1 MIKPFLHWVGGK
13 RQLLPEIK
21 KYLPKEYNVYYEPF
35 LGAGAVLFEIKPKVA
50 IVNDFNTELINC
62 YETIRDHL
70 NYLLKEF
77 DMGYVDTEKRYYE
90 IRNWDRSN
98 NWPTFFQPWER
109 AARTIYLNKTCF
121 NGLYR
126 INSKGQFNVPYGK
139 HKKLFKVEVDT
150 LTDVSK
156 YLDNTSISILNTDF
170 SQAIK
175 GADKRDFVYF
185 DPPYDPV
192 SDTANFTSYTKEGFT
207 KHDQIRLKMAFKE
220 LSNRGCYCML
230 SNAGTDFIKD
240 LYKEF
245 NIIEVEASRVLN
257 CKGDKRGKV
266 SEVLIMNYNNQTG
279 DKQHV
284 D

>member
-21 KYLPKEYNVYYEPF
+21 KHMPKEYNVYYEPF
-35 LGAGAVLFEIKPKVA
+35 LGAGAVLFELQPKVA
-50 IVNDFNTELINC
+50 VVNDFNSELVNC
-62 YETIRDHL
+62 YEAVRDHF
-70 NYLLKEF
+70 NTVCFYLEGFKDE
-77 DMGYVDTEKRYYE
+77 EKDYYE
-90 IRNWDRSN
+90 IRNWDRLPEYKN
-98 NWPTFFQPWER
+98 THPGFK
-109 AARTIYLNKTCF
+109 AARMIYLNKTCF

-126 INSKGQFNVPYGK
+126 VNSKGQFNVPYGK
-139 HKKLFKVEVDT
+139 HKKKFEIEKDT
-150 LTDVSK
+150 LASVSM
-156 YLDNTSISILNTDF
+156 YLENDSISILNTDF

-175 GADKRDFVYF
+175 GADKGDFIYF

-192 SDTANFTSYTKEGFT
+192 SETSNFTSYTADGFN
-207 KHDQIRLKMAFKE
+207 KDDQKRLYYAFKE

-245 NIIEVEASRVLN
+245 NIVEVRANRVLN

-266 SEVLIMNYNNQTG
+266 SEVLILSYNNQI
-279 DKQHV
+279 
-284 D
+284 